1 MATAGVAPASL
12 RPTGMP
18 VVGDVAWGDHLCQ
31 FYRTQQDL
39 LETLV
44 PFFAAGLR
52 EHERCIWFAADPLR
66 VSDARAALREQVA
79 DLDERERRGQIEIV
93 DRATWCPRDAG
104 ELLARWSEQEAAAM
118 RAGYA
123 GLRVSGHTGLIDR
136 RPWAELADFESRV
149 HQALHGR
156 RIIALCSYGLDRCGH
171 RELVDVMRNHRVA
184 VVRHRGR
191 WDAFRT
197 TTAALALL
205 RGAPEPALH
214 AHSFELF
221 RDGTFPAP
229 RIAASLRAALDA
241 GAAAGALARPAH
253 LEALRGALRDVGVDL
268 ARLCEAGQ
276 LVLVDAEEVF
286 RAAWA
291 RPGLRAEALVEHVL
305 APTAD
310 AIARFGRIRMYGEL
324 VDLFA
329 GADDHDAAL
338 AVEQW
343 WNDQLATYPIELQ
356 CGYRL
361 APFSDA
367 SDSLR
372 KLCYEHELVHAGSP
386 PQPASRLQAEV
397 ELLGTALARETRL
410 RNELQPARDHLIVLQ
425 RVMSRIGEVVTLADL
440 CAVVVGEAEQTFGA
454 ARAWVLVEERG
465 EWRDLASGDRAPAPP
480 GGMRPLW
487 LGSAALIERDQ
498 PRLAALSPHA
508 VAALPLIVRGVRI
521 GVLAL
526 GFPAERGFAPLEQA
540 LATDIAQQI
549 AHALD
554 RARAYEAAEQ
564 ASRTKDE
571 FLAMLGHEL
580 RNPLSPILT
589 ATQLM
594 RLRGDDSCA
603 KERTII
609 ERQARNLV
617 RIVDDLL
624 DVSRIAQGKIVLER
638 RPIDLAGVIAEAI
651 EQASPAIEEQAHRLE
666 VDLPPGIVIDGDP
679 ARMAQ
684 VFANLVNN
692 AAKYTPRGGA
702 IRISAVPSRAAVA
715 VEVRDNGQGIDP
727 DLLPLVFDVFV
738 QGAQGRDRARG
749 GLGIG
754 LAVARSIVAMHGG
767 TIRAASEGP
776 GCGTAFTVEL
786 PRLPTPEAPKRRS
799 GAIACADALP
809 TRLLLVDDN
818 QDAVD
823 LLALSLTELGHDVRA
838 AYDPQTALE
847 MARAHPPDVALLDIG
862 LPDMDGYELAAA
874 LRAALPGAP
883 LGLIALSGYGQPA
896 DRSRSDAAGFSAHLV
911 KPVDL
916 ATLQDAIS
924 RASTGAIR

>member
-1 MATAGVAPASL
+1 
-12 RPTGMP
+12 
-18 VVGDVAWGDHLCQ
+18 
-31 FYRTQQDL
+31 
-39 LETLV
+39 V

-52 EHERCIWFAADPLR
+52 ARERCLWITSDPLR
-66 VSDARAALREQVA
+66 VGDARAALRGHVP
-79 DLDERERRGQIEIV
+79 DLEERERCGQIEIV
-93 DRATWCPRDAG
+93 DRAAWYAHDVRIDAD
-104 ELLARWSEQEAAAM
+104 ELIARWSEQEIAAT

-123 GLRVSGHTGLIDR
+123 GLRMSGHTAWLEP
-136 RPWAELADFESRV
+136 RPWAELVDYEARI

-156 RIIALCSYGLDRCGH
+156 RIIALCSYCLEQCGH

-205 RGAPEPALH
+205 RGVAEPQLH

-221 RDGTFPAP
+221 RDGTFPAT
-229 RIAASLRAALDA
+229 RIAGSLRAALDL
-241 GAAAGALARPAH
+241 GSAAGALARPAH
-253 LEALRGALRDVGVDL
+253 LEALRRALRDAGVGIE
-268 ARLCEAGQ
+268 RLCEAGQ
-276 LVLVDAEEVF
+276 LVLVDSEDVF
-286 RAAWA
+286 QASWA
-291 RPGLRAEALVEHVL
+291 RPGLRTEVVADLVL
-305 APTAD
+305 APISYG
-310 AIARFGRIRMYGEL
+310 IAQFGRIRMYAEL

-329 GADDHDAAL
+329 GANDHEAAL
-338 AVEQW
+338 ALERW
-343 WNDQLATYPIELQ
+343 WNDQLARYPIELH

-361 APFSDA
+361 GPFTDA
-367 SDSLR
+367 IDSFR
-372 KLCYEHELVHAGSP
+372 KVCHEHESLHAISP
-386 PQPASRLQAEV
+386 EQPSGRLQAEV
-397 ELLGTALARETRL
+397 ELLSTALARETRL
-410 RNELQPARDHLIVLQ
+410 RNELQPARDHLMVLQ
-425 RVMSRIGEVVTLADL
+425 RVTSRLGEVVTLVDL
-440 CAVVVGEAEQTFGA
+440 SALIAAEAEQTLGA
-454 ARAWVLVEERG
+454 TRVAVLVEDRG
-465 EWRDLASGDRAPAPP
+465 EWHELATGEVAPP
-480 GGMRPLW
+480 PPDGLRPLW
-487 LGSAALIERDQ
+487 LGSAGAIAREQ
-498 PRLAALSPHA
+498 PQLAALSPHA
-508 VAALPLIVRGVRI
+508 VAVLPLVVRGVRI

-526 GFPAERGFAPLEQA
+526 GFPNERRVDALDQA

-564 ASRTKDE
+564 ASRAKDE

-594 RLRGDDSCA
+594 RLRGDDPCA

-624 DVSRIAQGKIVLER
+624 DVSRIARGKIVLER
-638 RPIDLAGVIAEAI
+638 RPIDLAAVIAEAI
-651 EQASPAIEEQAHRLE
+651 EQASPAIDDQAHQLH
-666 VDLPPGIVIDGDP
+666 VDVEPDIVIDGDP

-684 VFANLVNN
+684 VFANLFNN
-692 AAKYTPRGGA
+692 AAKYTRRGGE
-702 IRISAVPSRAAVA
+702 ICVSATTTRTAVA
-715 VEVRDNGQGIDP
+715 VEVRDNGQGIEP
-727 DLLPLVFDVFV
+727 ALLPHVFDVFV

-749 GLGIG
+749 GLGVG

-767 TIRAASEGP
+767 TIRADSDGP
-776 GCGTAFTVEL
+776 GCGTAVIVEL
-786 PRLPTPEAPKRRS
+786 PRLPTPQAPKRRS
-799 GAIACADALP
+799 GALACVEALP

-838 AYDPQTALE
+838 AYDPRTALA
-847 MARAHPPDVALLDIG
+847 MAREHPPDVALLDIG
-862 LPDMDGYELAAA
+862 LPGMDGYELAAA
-874 LRAALPGAP
+874 LRAQHPDVP

-896 DRSRSDAAGFSAHLV
+896 DRSRSVAAGFSAHLV

-916 ATLQDAIS
+916 VALQDAIS
-924 RASTGAIR
+924 RASSEPSSEP